1 MIFFEALAELLLQTF
16 VDFGCKGNANPTE
29 LIELLKFWGSLI
41 NSNSFA
47 IEVAKVCN
55 IHKCRILYEKPSF
68 LNPIQ
73 YCDKNSF
80 NEIIPTWILF
90 EYKIPILS
98 VHRKCKAPDL
108 LSLLVWL
115 T

>member
-1 MIFFEALAELLLQTF
+1 MIYLAQDSDVIFFEALAELLLQTCA
-16 VDFGCKGNANPTE
+16 DFGCKGNANPTE

-55 IHKCRILYEKPSF
+55 IHKCRISYEKPSF

-73 YCDKNSF
+73 YYDKNSF
-80 NEIIPTWILF
+80 NEIIPTW
-90 EYKIPILS
+90 YM
-98 VHRKCKAPDL
+98 
-108 LSLLVWL
+108 VWI
-115 T
+115 